1 MDFKQLRSFV
11 TVVRCGSFT
20 AAATKLRVSQ
30 PTISTHLRMLEEE
43 LGQSL
48 VHRNAKRVRL
58 TEAGARVYEQALA
71 ILSMHDRLLNSVV
84 ERGGDAIYVGASS
97 IPAAYILPSAL
108 VEYKHEYPATH
119 FSIHQAAS
127 QDIADGVSD
136 GAFDVGFVGMPV
148 RDESIVSIP
157 FCNDKIVLIAPNV
170 EPYTTIDATQPVD
183 VGPILATS
191 EIIMRDMGSGTRA
204 ETNRILQE
212 AGGDEADLNV
222 VASLNDLS
230 TVNNLVES
238 GFGVAFASLRSVR
251 DRVDSGKLR
260 AFEIANANTNRTF
273 YILRRRN
280 TNLSVNV
287 EQFIAFM
294 RLRHGSELQS

>member
-1 MDFKQLRSFV
+1 
-11 TVVRCGSFT
+11 
-20 AAATKLRVSQ
+20 
-30 PTISTHLRMLEEE
+30 MLEEE

-58 TEAGARVYEQALA
+58 TEVGAKVYEQALA

-84 ERGGDAIYVGASS
+84 ERGGEAIYVGASS
-97 IPAAYILPSAL
+97 IPASYILPQAL
-108 VEYKHEYPATH
+108 AEYKREYPHAC

-148 RDESIVSIP
+148 RDESIQSIP
-157 FCNDKIVLIAPNV
+157 FCNDKIVLITPNI
-170 EPYTTIDATQPVD
+170 EPYASIDSSCPVD
-183 VGPILATS
+183 IAPILQES

-204 ETNRILQE
+204 EANRILQE
-212 AGGDEADLNV
+212 AGIEESDLNV
-222 VASLNDLS
+222 VASLNDLT
-230 TVNNLVES
+230 TVNNLVEN

-251 DRVDSGKLR
+251 ERVDMGRLL
-260 AFEIANANTNRTF
+260 AFEIAHANTNRTF

-280 TNLSVNV
+280 ANLSTIV
-287 EQFIAFM
+287 EQFVAFM
-294 RLRHGSELQS
+294 RLRHGSELQG

>member
-11 TVVRCGSFT
+11 TVVRYGSFT
-20 AAATKLRVSQ
+20 LAASKLRVSQ

-58 TEAGARVYEQALA
+58 TEVGSRVYEQALA

-84 ERGGDAIYVGASS
+84 DRGGEAIYVGASS
-97 IPAAYILPSAL
+97 IPASYILPQAL
-108 VEYKHEYPATH
+108 SEFKQKNPHAC

-157 FCNDKIVLIAPNV
+157 FCGDKIVLITPNA
-170 EPYTTIDATQPVD
+170 EPYASMDSSGPVD
-183 VGPILATS
+183 IAPILESS
-191 EIIMRDMGSGTRA
+191 EIILRDMGSGTRA
-204 ETNRILQE
+204 ESMRILQE
-212 AGGDEADLNV
+212 AGIEESNLNV
-222 VASLNDLS
+222 IASLNDLT

-251 DRVDSGKLR
+251 ERVNEGRMLS
-260 AFEIANANTNRTF
+260 FEVANANTSRMF

-280 TNLSVNV
+280 ANPSPNV
-287 EQFIAFM
+287 EQFVAFM
-294 RLRHGSELQS
+294 RMRHGKEL